1 VAEIVGAFAVGHAP
15 NAPGDVER
23 LGASSEFSPLFAGV
37 SEHLEAVDPDVIVM
51 FDTDHFATF
60 FYDNLP
66 TFAVG
71 ISDRTSGPGTDR
83 WPGLPSYDNISVDKS
98 LARFV
103 HKEGVEHGFDLAAS
117 LEFGVDHS
125 IVVPLHFL
133 NPGMR
138 RPIVP
143 IWINGIAPPM
153 PRAKRCFDLGG
164 MVQSAVGAWPQ
175 DLRVAVV
182 ASGSISG
189 DIGGPRARDHQ
200 PSAAADAAWM
210 HQVLG
215 RLSRGEVNELLNDA
229 TAERIA
235 AAGNVS
241 GELLNWIALL
251 AVVGDHRPAFLES
264 QLDSGFAYAAWR
276 FDR

>member
-1 VAEIVGAFAVGHAP
+1 
-15 NAPGDVER
+15 
-23 LGASSEFSPLFAGV
+23 
-37 SEHLEAVDPDVIVM
+37 
-51 FDTDHFATF
+51 
-60 FYDNLP
+60 
-66 TFAVG
+66 
-71 ISDRTSGPGTDR
+71 
-83 WPGLPSYDNISVDKS
+83 
-98 LARFV
+98 
-103 HKEGVEHGFDLAAS
+103 
-117 LEFGVDHS
+117 
-125 IVVPLHFL
+125 
-133 NPGMR
+133 
-138 RPIVP
+138 
-143 IWINGIAPPM
+143 
-153 PRAKRCFDLGG
+153 

>member
-15 NAPGDVER
+15 NAPGDVSR
-23 LGASSEFSPLFAGV
+23 LGAGSEYAPLFAGV

-71 ISDRTSGPGTDR
+71 IADHTSGPGTDR
-83 WPGLPSYDNISVDKS
+83 WPGLPSYENISVEES
-98 LARFV
+98 LARLV
-103 HKEGVEHGFDLAAS
+103 HKEGIEEGFDLAAS
-117 LEFGVDHS
+117 FEFGVDHS

-143 IWINGIAPPM
+143 IWINGIAPPI
-153 PRAKRCFDLGG
+153 PQARRCYDLGT
-164 MVQSAVGAWPQ
+164 MVQTAIRSWPK

-200 PSAAADAAWM
+200 PSAAADGAWM

-215 RLSRGEVNELLNDA
+215 RLSRGEVSELLNEA
-229 TAERIA
+229 TTERIA

-251 AVVGDHRPAFLES
+251 AVVGEHRPAFLEA
-264 QLDSGFAYAAWR
+264 QLDAGFAYAAWR

>member
-15 NAPGDVER
+15 TAPGDVAR
-23 LGASSEFSPLFAGV
+23 RGDGSEFSGLFGGV
-37 SEHLEAVDPDVIVM
+37 SEHLEAVDPEVLVV

-71 ISDRTSGPGTDR
+71 VAEQTSGPGSDV
-83 WPGLPSYDNISVDKS
+83 WPGLPSYDHIPVAEA
-98 LARFV
+98 LARQV
-103 HKEGVEHGFDLAAS
+103 HRSGIEQSFDLAATM
-117 LEFGVDHS
+117 EFGVDHS

-143 IWINGIAPPM
+143 VWINGIAPPL
-153 PRAKRCFDLGG
+153 PLAKRCYDLGQ
-164 MVQSAVGAWPQ
+164 MVRDAIAAWPD

-200 PSAAADAAWM
+200 PSASSDGAWM
-210 HQVLG
+210 SEALG
-215 RLSRGEVNELLNDA
+215 YIRHGRVDDLLNAA
-229 TAERIA
+229 TADRMVA
-235 AAGNVS
+235 SGNVS
-241 GELLNWIALL
+241 GELLNWVALL
-251 AVVGDHRPAFLES
+251 GTIGERKPVFLES
-264 QLDSGFAYAAWR
+264 QFDAGFAYGAWR
-276 FDR
+276 LD

>member
-1 VAEIVGAFAVGHAP
+1 MAEIVGAFAVGHAP

-71 ISDRTSGPGTDR
+71 ISEGTSGPGTDR
-83 WPGLPSYDNISVDKS
+83 WPGLPSYAHIPVDES

-103 HKEGVEHGFDLAAS
+103 HKEGIEQGFDLAAS

-143 IWINGIAPPM
+143 IWINGIAPPL
-153 PRAKRCFDLGG
+153 PRARRCFDLGA
-164 MVQSAVGAWPQ
+164 MVQSAVAAWPE

-215 RLSRGEVNELLNDA
+215 RLSRGEVTELLNEA
-229 TAERIA
+229 TTERMA

-251 AVVGDHRPAFLES
+251 AVVGNRRPAFLES
-264 QLDSGFAYAAWR
+264 QLDAGFAYAAWR